1 MGPLEGIRIVEFAG
15 IGPGPF
21 CATLLADMG
30 ADVLRIERL
39 TPSDLGLPSEP
50 RFDPL
55 GRGRRSVAVDLKSPR
70 GVAFAL
76 DLAARAD
83 GLIEGFRPGVMER
96 LGLGPEPCLERN
108 PRLVFGRITGWGQD
122 GPMAAEAGH
131 DINYIALAGVLA
143 SIGPAGGKPVPPLNL
158 VGDFGGGGMFLAF
171 GMLAAMLETARSGK
185 GQVVDAAMSEG
196 AAYLSLPL
204 FGWRG
209 SGMWNAPRGENI
221 LDGGAPFYDV
231 YETADGRWVSIAP
244 IEAKFYSN
252 LIEVL
257 GLTGE
262 ALPAQWDRAGWPT
275 LRERFTAIFRTRPR
289 DAWCTAFQGRDA
301 CFAPVL
307 EGDEITSHPQ
317 HTARNAFV
325 DVAGLMQPAPTPRFS
340 RTAPGIP
347 SPTRAT
353 GDGGAEALSR
363 WSVSDAEM
371 AGLRDAG
378 VIACT

>member
-1 MGPLEGIRIVEFAG
+1 
-15 IGPGPF
+15 
-21 CATLLADMG
+21 
-30 ADVLRIERL
+30 
-39 TPSDLGLPSEP
+39 
-50 RFDPL
+50 
-55 GRGRRSVAVDLKSPR
+55 
-70 GVAFAL
+70 
-76 DLAARAD
+76 
-83 GLIEGFRPGVMER
+83 
-96 LGLGPEPCLERN
+96 
-108 PRLVFGRITGWGQD
+108 
-122 GPMAAEAGH
+122 
-131 DINYIALAGVLA
+131 
-143 SIGPAGGKPVPPLNL
+143 
-158 VGDFGGGGMFLAF
+158 
-171 GMLAAMLETARSGK
+171 
-185 GQVVDAAMSEG
+185 
-196 AAYLSLPL
+196 
-204 FGWRG
+204 
-209 SGMWNAPRGENI
+209 MWNAPRGENI

-252 LIEVL
+252 LLEVL

-262 ALPAQWDRAGWPT
+262 ALPEQWDRAGWPT